1 MARSNHR
8 RRWRRFT
15 ATRTRNNRRRSSQRR
30 RRIRYVGGGVVYQG
44 APLMGAGVLGAG
56 PAATMQ
62 NSNQTTGHS
71 MASAQEGSKYD
82 NTASQP
88 LPAQK

>member
-1 MARSNHR
+1 
-8 RRWRRFT
+8 
-15 ATRTRNNRRRSSQRR
+15 
-30 RRIRYVGGGVVYQG
+30 
-44 APLMGAGVLGAG
+44 MGAGVLGAG